1 MLVAGG
7 GGGRGDGSAG
17 QIYQLR
23 WKMAQVA
30 KNSVYKVDITG
41 MTHEGQGVGRIEGF
55 TVFVDDALEGEQV
68 EVKIIKL
75 NKNYAV
81 GKLLRIKKPSQNR
94 KEPFCAAYRRC
105 GGCSLQHLDYKAQL
119 EYKTKLVRES
129 LKRIG
134 KLEGVTVH
142 EAIGMQSP
150 MNYRNKAQ
158 YPVAVVDG
166 KAVTGFYARRS
177 HDVIYSEECGIQ
189 DATSDRIRKLVM
201 QFISEKN
208 ISVYDEAAGSGLLRH
223 IMTRAGFKTGEVMLV
238 LVLNGSELPHGQ
250 ELVKKLVAEI
260 PGIKSIFL
268 NVNTENTNII
278 LGPRNIKIYGS
289 DTIFDY
295 IGRYKFHI
303 SPVSFFQVNPVQT
316 EVLYAKALEYAGLKG
331 SETVFDLYCGAGT
344 ISLFLS
350 EKAGKVYGVE
360 MIEDA
365 VKDARKNAELN
376 AVTNVEFIAGEV
388 ENVVPQLYSRGIK
401 ADVVVI
407 DPPRKGCEESLLKTL
422 VDMEPER
429 IVYVSCNPATLARD
443 LKYMDENGYRS
454 VEAQPV
460 DMFPWTAHVESI
472 ILMTKCGLE
481 DKK

>member
-1 MLVAGG
+1 MT
-7 GGGRGDGSAG
+7 
-17 QIYQLR
+17 
-23 WKMAQVA
+23 QVT
-30 KNSVYKVDITG
+30 KNSEYRVDITG

-55 TVFVDDALEGEQV
+55 TVFVDDALEGEKV
-68 EVKIIKL
+68 DIKIIKL

-81 GKLLRIKKPSQNR
+81 GKLLRIVKPSQNR
-94 KEPFCAAYRRC
+94 KEPFCPAFRRC

-119 EYKTKLVRES
+119 DYKTGLVRES

-134 KLEGVTVH
+134 KLEGVVVH
-142 EAIGMQSP
+142 ETIGMQNP

-177 HDVIYSEECGIQ
+177 HDVIDSEDCGIQ
-189 DATSDRIRKLVM
+189 DAASDRIRKIIM

-208 ISVYDEAAGSGLLRH
+208 IPVYDEATGNGLLRH
-223 IMTRAGFKTGEVMLV
+223 IMIRAGFKTGEVMLV
-238 LVLNGSELPHGQ
+238 LVINGRELPHGK
-250 ELVKKLVAEI
+250 ELVKKLVAEV

-268 NVNTENTNII
+268 NINTENTNII
-278 LGPRNIKIYGS
+278 LGSKNINIYGS

-303 SPVSFFQVNPVQT
+303 SPMSFFQVNPVQT

-360 MIEDA
+360 VVEDA
-365 VKDARKNAELN
+365 VRDARRNAELN

-388 ENVVPQLYSRGIK
+388 EKVVPELYSRGIK
-401 ADVVVI
+401 ADVVII
-407 DPPRKGCEESLLKTL
+407 DPPRKGCEEGLLKTL
-422 VDMEPER
+422 VDMAPER

-443 LKYMDENGYRS
+443 LKYLDENGYKT
-454 VEAQPV
+454 VDAQPV
-460 DMFPWTAHVESI
+460 DMFPWTAHVEVI
-472 ILMTKCGLE
+472 ILLQNLKC
-481 DKK
+481 

>member
-1 MLVAGG
+1 
-7 GGGRGDGSAG
+7 
-17 QIYQLR
+17 
-23 WKMAQVA
+23 MAQVA
-30 KNSVYKVDITG
+30 KNGVYEVDITG

-55 TVFVDDALEGEQV
+55 TVFVDDAIEDEQV

-81 GKLLRIKKPSQNR
+81 GKLLAIKTPSENR
-94 KEPFCAAYRRC
+94 REPFCGAYRRC

-134 KLEGVTVH
+134 KLDGVKVH
-142 EAIGMQSP
+142 EAVGMQSP

-177 HDVIYSEECGIQ
+177 HDVIDSDECGIQ
-189 DATSDRIRKLVM
+189 DVTSDRLRKLIM

-208 ISVYDEAAGSGLLRH
+208 ISVYDEATGSGLLRH
-223 IMTRAGFKTGEVMLV
+223 IMTRVGFKTGEVMLV

-250 ELVKKLVAEI
+250 ELVKKLAAEV

-268 NVNTENTNII
+268 NINTGNTNII

-331 SETVFDLYCGAGT
+331 SETVFDLYCGVGT

-350 EKAGKVYGVE
+350 EKAGKVFGVE
-360 MIEDA
+360 VVEDA
-365 VKDARKNAELN
+365 VKDARRNAELN
-376 AVTNVEFIAGEV
+376 AVANVEFISGEV
-388 ENVVPQLYSRGIK
+388 EKVVPELYSRGIK

-422 VDMEPER
+422 VDMAPER

-443 LKYMDENGYRS
+443 LKYLDEHEYKT

-460 DMFPWTAHVESI
+460 DMFPWTTHTECVAI
-472 ILMTKCGLE
+472 CR
-481 DKK
+481 KK